1 MQMKPKRAQQEKKSK
16 RGRGRPFKKGMKRHP
31 RAGRVKGA
39 ANRVTLLAKE
49 MIESCAR
56 EIGGLQ
62 RMIEWV
68 LRSDKN
74 ETIFWGSIYPRMLP
88 LQVNALIQNNL
99 NVKITREELAKQLEA
114 KCLPPLVFGRDGPKR
129 MITVEAQAE
138 PMVDNDDAR
147 KP

>member
-1 MQMKPKRAQQEKKSK
+1 MPKQAILAKKRK
-16 RGRGRPFKKGMKRHP
+16 RGPGRPFKKGMKRHP

-39 ANRVTLLAKE
+39 ANRITLLAKE

-114 KCLPPLVFGRDGPKR
+114 KGLPPLVFGRDVPKR